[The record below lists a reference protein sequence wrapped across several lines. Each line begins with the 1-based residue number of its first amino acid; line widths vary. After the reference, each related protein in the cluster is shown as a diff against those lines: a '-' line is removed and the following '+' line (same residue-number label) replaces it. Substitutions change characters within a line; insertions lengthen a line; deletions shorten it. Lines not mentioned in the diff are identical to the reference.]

1 MLLDTTTDSIE
12 VKLAAAHTT
21 RALQFFASYHIMD
34 SNNVTFTPTKN
45 FGSTN
50 GTTAVTVVPA
60 PTSAKI
66 NQLRSCSV
74 YNCDSVEHTVTI
86 QVNSSSNLRTVYS
99 VIVKVGE
106 QIQFTLYEGWKI
118 FNVNGILKT
127 FNSVIGGA
135 AVKMGLTTNISSG
148 SISSTQTSGTTYAY
162 YLGKA
167 DRNYNSVTVQITV
180 SVTALGATITY
191 AEAAIYKGYPSIA
204 SNLTLTRC
212 GFVDVSTGTN
222 HGINTTG
229 NKTIVI
235 PITDNNLFFGDE
247 IWFVLGTLTSGTNV
261 RISTTNV
268 LDNIGCGMVQTA
280 TGSLRPST
288 NSSISFTLATGVVPL
303 CISWHGAQSV

>member
-1 MLLDTTTDSIE
+1 
-12 VKLAAAHTT
+12 
-21 RALQFFASYHIMD
+21 
-34 SNNVTFTPTKN
+34 
-45 FGSTN
+45 
-50 GTTAVTVVPA
+50 
-60 PTSAKI
+60 
-66 NQLRSCSV
+66 
-74 YNCDSVEHTVTI
+74 
-86 QVNSSSNLRTVYS
+86 
-99 VIVKVGE
+99 
-106 QIQFTLYEGWKI
+106 
-118 FNVNGILKT
+118 
-127 FNSVIGGA
+127 
-135 AVKMGLTTNISSG
+135 MGLTTNISNG

-167 DRNYNSVTVQITV
+167 DRNYDSVTVQITV

-268 LDNIGCGMVQTA
+268 SDNIGCGMVQTA
-280 TGSLRPST
+280 TGSLIPST